1 MGIAFLKSTPPLQK
15 RCFFY
20 SVCKDFAHPRLVF
33 GGNSKES
40 SYNIYRGR
48 TNKRVRMTHEKDKK
62 RRDALKKK
70 GGEIEALVFFKQGGG
85 EKHYGTPCRLF
96 SFLLSEAE
104 WGCKLGV
111 K

>member
-1 MGIAFLKSTPPLQK
+1 MGISFLKSTPPRK
-15 RCFFY
+15 KKVFFY

-62 RRDALKKK
+62 RKDALKKK
-70 GGEIEALVFFKQGGG
+70 GGEIEALAFFKQGGG
-85 EKHYGTPCRLF
+85 AEKHYGTPC
-96 SFLLSEAE
+96 
-104 WGCKLGV
+104 
-111 K
+111 